1 MDSHDDLTENSVEN
15 FCVSQFCKA
24 IEKIREK
31 TVWIRLLKWF
41 DRISNDNWSSYK
53 MNTLKNVRPI
63 ERIAES
69 LKKAKVLQDHLNS
82 FVIFQDEHAL
92 EKQAQANIKKPLVLW
107 PSVSTDDKSS
117 FHEFSW
123 KLVELQFKVHI
134 SAE

>member
-1 MDSHDDLTENSVEN
+1 
-15 FCVSQFCKA
+15 
-24 IEKIREK
+24 
-31 TVWIRLLKWF
+31 
-41 DRISNDNWSSYK
+41 

-123 KLVELQFKVHI
+123 KLVELQFKVPI
-134 SAE
+134 AAE